1 MSRTELGHKQI
12 QGIDYA
18 YTLQGWLKDIN
29 GYRSSGLDIYD
40 SYDSYDIGNDG
51 IIQTGNVNRLF
62 AHDGYASS
70 IQYYQGDYTPVSGNN
85 YFNELSYGAIPLYNG
100 NISALSESIYNL
112 YDRGLLKLFRYDKLN
127 RIKQMRTAA
136 HQDNNSGWESAS
148 DNFATD
154 YSYDWN
160 GNLLFLQRKNQ
171 SGQVMHSIRYTYPNG
186 NNRLGAITSTGIASS
201 VYQYDALGNL
211 VRDNAEGLTV
221 GWNAMGKVDTIHRNG
236 SLLSSFRYSP
246 TGQRQVKT
254 DSSGTTF
261 YIHDATGNVMCVY
274 KLQGDTLTATE
285 RYLYGNKR
293 LGMLEQQVWMT
304 ANNAWLQD
312 SNTIG
317 VRVYEF
323 TDHLGNVT
331 YTAQDRKWLVLDS
344 YGQLQFIPA
353 TVNYT
358 DYYPFG
364 YPMWE
369 RSYYNGGYR
378 YFFNGQEADNEVF
391 GDRALHAFEYRMH
404 DTRLGRFWSVDP
416 LAGKFPWNSVYA
428 FVENRVVDG
437 RELEGLEWDPNKP
450 LTTSNEQIPIRVVSA
465 SDNTR
470 VIPTVSPKKNLQ
482 FQKTKMVYTPDPG
495 EIRPALPEYAKTW
508 AESAGYFGAYTY
520 LDPIVRATAT
530 GGFVVTTGLFGQY
543 AASDV
548 LPYAV
553 RGTDVLRTTTLKY
566 YNNMKAKTVLGFAVG
581 TTSYKLDLSP
591 DISWPDPTVN
601 FSSQITQIGLKI
613 LDEYNFF
620 DIFNKQHAIQ
630 NRKQDTMDIQEKP
643 Q

>member
-1 MSRTELGHKQI
+1 MLYI
-12 QGIDYA
+12 QPCA
-18 YTLQGWLKDIN
+18 
-29 GYRSSGLDIYD
+29 
-40 SYDSYDIGNDG
+40 
-51 IIQTGNVNRLF
+51 
-62 AHDGYASS
+62 
-70 IQYYQGDYTPVSGNN
+70 
-85 YFNELSYGAIPLYNG
+85 
-100 NISALSESIYNL
+100 
-112 YDRGLLKLFRYDKLN
+112 
-127 RIKQMRTAA
+127 
-136 HQDNNSGWESAS
+136 
-148 DNFATD
+148 
-154 YSYDWN
+154 N

-304 ANNAWLQD
+304 ANNAGLQD

-369 RSYYNGGYR
+369 RSYDNGGYR
-378 YFFNGQEADNEVF
+378 YFFNGQEGDNEVL
-391 GDRALHAFEYRMH
+391 GEGALAGYEFRQY
-404 DTRLGRFWSVDP
+404 DTRLGRWWGVDP
-416 LAGKFPWNSVYA
+416 DVSKFPGESPFLFCGGNPILYLDKYGRYKLPEKEAKKSAIFAKYLNSYMKKDVLNSSNIMRGLQLY
-428 FVENRVVDG
+428 G
-437 RELEGLEWDPNKP
+437 ELTVAEIEEL
-450 LTTSNEQIPIRVVSA
+450 LTPGKGPEIYIVKSNDISNASGELIWRDKNTSTIYINQDIINLLNTA
-465 SDNTR
+465 DDNTR
-470 VIPTVSPKKNLQ
+470 QAALLFVISTLLHETAHYGDRMHGGYDEDNLDAYYKNGYDYEGYPVLKSAYSDRGLVFESDVYFYEGVSNMEEYWTRTIDNLQDAMEVVKEKSKTEEGRKDLPTVPK
-482 FQKTKMVYTPDPG
+482 P
-495 EIRPALPEYAKTW
+495 
-508 AESAGYFGAYTY
+508 
-520 LDPIVRATAT
+520 
-530 GGFVVTTGLFGQY
+530 
-543 AASDV
+543 
-548 LPYAV
+548 
-553 RGTDVLRTTTLKY
+553 
-566 YNNMKAKTVLGFAVG
+566 
-581 TTSYKLDLSP
+581 
-591 DISWPDPTVN
+591 
-601 FSSQITQIGLKI
+601 
-613 LDEYNFF
+613 
-620 DIFNKQHAIQ
+620 
-630 NRKQDTMDIQEKP
+630 
-643 Q
+643 

>member
-1 MSRTELGHKQI
+1 MLYI
-12 QGIDYA
+12 QPCA
-18 YTLQGWLKDIN
+18 
-29 GYRSSGLDIYD
+29 
-40 SYDSYDIGNDG
+40 
-51 IIQTGNVNRLF
+51 
-62 AHDGYASS
+62 
-70 IQYYQGDYTPVSGNN
+70 
-85 YFNELSYGAIPLYNG
+85 
-100 NISALSESIYNL
+100 
-112 YDRGLLKLFRYDKLN
+112 
-127 RIKQMRTAA
+127 
-136 HQDNNSGWESAS
+136 
-148 DNFATD
+148 
-154 YSYDWN
+154 N

-211 VRDNAEGLTV
+211 VRDNAEGLTE

-378 YFFNGQEADNEVF
+378 YFFNGQETDNEVL
-391 GDRALHAFEYRMH
+391 GEGVLHAFEYRMH
-404 DTRLGRFWSVDP
+404 DTRIGRFWSVDP

-428 FVENRVVDG
+428 FAENSPIG
-437 RELEGLEWDPNKP
+437 FLELEGLEKVRFGADVVDFTDKNDNQVRNYLKKYYDYHRGKITEREILSSSNDDEYWEVYKMTNVYMRRTGVRIIKYSSTGVSCDVRRTVYQWMTHIDGCVDRGYDGANQGTITTKDWVVAFGFLGSITGIATIAEAGASIDIIIGLVNNIDDAFGVFTNGSGSMSQD
-450 LTTSNEQIPIRVVSA
+450 LTPEDAKLVTSSVKTILSVITSFKGHYNLKKKGTKKETETKKALDYLNSVLDSIDMLFNTSN
-465 SDNTR
+465 
-470 VIPTVSPKKNLQ
+470 TVKDIK
-482 FQKTKMVYTPDPG
+482 D
-495 EIRPALPEYAKTW
+495 
-508 AESAGYFGAYTY
+508 AGKEET
-520 LDPIVRATAT
+520 
-530 GGFVVTTGLFGQY
+530 
-543 AASDV
+543 
-548 LPYAV
+548 
-553 RGTDVLRTTTLKY
+553 
-566 YNNMKAKTVLGFAVG
+566 
-581 TTSYKLDLSP
+581 
-591 DISWPDPTVN
+591 
-601 FSSQITQIGLKI
+601 
-613 LDEYNFF
+613 E
-620 DIFNKQHAIQ
+620 
-630 NRKQDTMDIQEKP
+630 
-643 Q
+643 